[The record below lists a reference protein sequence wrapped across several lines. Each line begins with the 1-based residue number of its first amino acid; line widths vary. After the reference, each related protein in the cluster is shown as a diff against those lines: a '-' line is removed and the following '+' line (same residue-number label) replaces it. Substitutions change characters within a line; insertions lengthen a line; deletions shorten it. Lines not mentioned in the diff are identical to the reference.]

1 MPSATQRR
9 KRAANRARTSLPRRR
24 SSSGHALARRGI
36 VILGIVVAASLVLAL
51 AVTFTSTT
59 TGPPTPT
66 TPSRTDPNQLIARAT
81 ANPTDSNAVGDLA
94 DYYDKT
100 GQYQSAL
107 LLYQRYLTLQPDDAQ
122 AHASVGTLLFI
133 SGDIAGARSQFLQAL
148 ALTPTARAA
157 AQAHLGL
164 GKVYTVL
171 QPPRLTDALN
181 EYQQAS
187 ALDPSGDI
195 GNSARTHI
203 AALQQQLS
211 SGTATV
217 VAPTGAPA
225 NGGAPPLSR
234 PSGTP

>member
-9 KRAANRARTSLPRRR
+9 KRAARVRASLPRRR
-24 SSSGHALARRGI
+24 SSPGHVLTRRVMI
-36 VILGIVVAASLVLAL
+36 VLGIIVAASLVFAL
-51 AVTFTSTT
+51 AVTFTSAPS
-59 TGPPTPT
+59 GPPTPT
-66 TPSRTDPNQLIARAT
+66 IPSRTDPNQLIARVT

-94 DYYDKT
+94 DYYDRT

-107 LLYQRYLTLQPDDAQ
+107 LLYQRYLELQPNDAQ

-133 SGDIAGARSQFLQAL
+133 SGDIAGAQSQFMQAL
-148 ALTPTARAA
+148 ALAPTARAA

-164 GKVYTVL
+164 GKVYAAL

-203 AALQQQLS
+203 AVLQQQLS
-211 SGTATV
+211 SVTATV
-217 VAPTGAPA
+217 GAAPI
-225 NGGAPPLSR
+225 SR